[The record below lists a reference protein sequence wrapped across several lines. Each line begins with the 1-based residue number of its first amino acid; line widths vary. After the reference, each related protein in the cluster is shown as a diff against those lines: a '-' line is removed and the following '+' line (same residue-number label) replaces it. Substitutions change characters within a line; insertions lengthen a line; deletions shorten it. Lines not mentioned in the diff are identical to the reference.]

1 MRKRTILL
9 LSLIFVLSACTTV
22 TLTPANFAWPIEDV
36 LTTDEKGNVA
46 IDRYSTEFNA
56 SELFRA
62 EFGDSAVVANK
73 QLRIIR
79 DHLGYYV
86 MTAPNFMNA
95 YVFESEDGAF
105 KLVNKVFIT
114 KDGLQNPALNQR
126 SPNVELID
134 GDKKYV
140 INSKG
145 TVR

>member
-1 MRKRTILL
+1 MIRISLAILILL
-9 LSLIFVLSACTTV
+9 SFTACTTI

-36 LTTDEKGNVA
+36 LTTDQDGNVA

-56 SELFRA
+56 SELFRT
-62 EFGDSAVVANK
+62 EFGDSAEVADK

-86 MTAPNFMNA
+86 MTAPNFMNV

-114 KDGLQNPALNQR
+114 KDGLRNPALNQR
-126 SPNVELID
+126 PPNVELID